1 MMEILP
7 REFYNR
13 SALAVA
19 RDLLGKHLVRL
30 DGGRRISGVIVETE
44 AYQGEDDL
52 GCHAR
57 AGRTPRTQIMYGEPG
72 HAYVYFTYGMH
83 WMLNA
88 VTDGLDVPAAV
99 LLRAV
104 IPLEGTGIIAERRA
118 GVPQTHWTNGP
129 AKLCKALNI
138 AHELNGADLC
148 DPAGEMWI
156 EWGKAIPDSAVH
168 TGARIG
174 LYSVPEPWKSIP
186 WRFWVTPAV
195 INSPAQNR
203 NEP

>member
-1 MMEILP
+1 MEILP

-13 SALAVA
+13 SALTVA

-30 DGGRRISGVIVETE
+30 DDGRRISGVIVETE

-57 AGRTPRTQIMYGEPG
+57 AGRTPRTQIMYGAPG

-104 IPLEGTGIIAERRA
+104 IPLEGMDIIAGRRA
-118 GVPQTHWTNGP
+118 GVPRAQWTDGP
-129 AKLCKALNI
+129 AKLCKSFNI
-138 AHELNGADLC
+138 DRTLNGADLC
-148 DPAGEMWI
+148 DPAGEIWI
-156 EWGKAIPDSAVH
+156 EMGGTISDSAMH

-186 WRFWVTPAV
+186 WRFWVTPGE

>member
-1 MMEILP
+1 
-7 REFYNR
+7 
-13 SALAVA
+13 
-19 RDLLGKHLVRL
+19 
-30 DGGRRISGVIVETE
+30 
-44 AYQGEDDL
+44 
-52 GCHAR
+52 
-57 AGRTPRTQIMYGEPG
+57 
-72 HAYVYFTYGMH
+72 
-83 WMLNA
+83 LNA

-104 IPLEGTGIIAERRA
+104 IPLQGTDIIAERRA
-118 GVPQTHWTNGP
+118 GVPQAHWTDGP

-138 AHELNGADLC
+138 DRALNGADLC
-148 DPAGEMWI
+148 DPAGEIWI
-156 EWGKAIPDSAVH
+156 EWGEPVPDSVVQ

-195 INSPAQNR
+195 INFPAQNR